1 MLAPWKKSYAKCRQ
15 HIKKQRYLC
24 WQSLYNQSYIVVNC
38 VWESWTI
45 KKAEHWRIG
54 AFALCFWRRLLPVP
68 WIARRSNQSIL
79 KEINDEYSLEG
90 LMLELKHQYFGHLM
104 LRTDSLE
111 TDSDAGEDWRWEKGK
126 TEDEVV
132 GWNHWLSGCEFEQTL
147 GDGEG
152 QGSLACCSPWS
163 RKESNTTDLRNNNK
177 YMYARSVTTVVSNS
191 WQHCWL

>member
-1 MLAPWKKSYAKCRQ
+1 MYQCDSRTIKILRVKELMLW
-15 HIKKQRYLC
+15 
-24 WQSLYNQSYIVVNC
+24 NC
-38 VWESWTI
+38 VW
-45 KKAEHWRIG
+45 
-54 AFALCFWRRLLPVP
+54 CWRRVLRVP

-90 LMLELKHQYFGHLM
+90 LMLELKRQYFGHLM

-147 GDGEG
+147 GNGEG